1 MPERPT
7 PEEFSNTPEI
17 QQNTAEKS
25 VEQRSFAEWCRL
37 NGSLNPASFTSGKEE
52 NYDAA
57 FQEGRTKL
65 LTELTDAKNEELK
78 LRDKLELNK
87 LKSELSLLR
96 QNGDITAL
104 GKREAE
110 IARSF
115 QEAVS
120 EYPYANTC
128 HITEILDKKEMNCV
142 GASVLGGRLLDEVD
156 IKYLVGHIGNHVLI
170 VVVTADGKVLWQDMQ
185 DGKESPELANEELT
199 AEKIEGATPEDIVNY
214 HSRQQKD
221 GITFLVKKEG
231 YWQNK
236 PMTLL
241 AADVGLELQELIS
254 TGFIL
259 GNQGRCEEAIEV
271 LNLAAKKAPGDSDVY
286 LGLARAYKGL
296 KGYKEAIEACQK
308 ALDITPDDFLKDF
321 MDELRSS
328 AGIK

>member
-7 PEEFSNTPEI
+7 PEEFINTPEI
-17 QQNTAEKS
+17 QQNTAEQS

-37 NGSLNPASFTSGKEE
+37 NGSLNPASFNSGLEQ

-57 FQEGRTKL
+57 FREGKTKL
-65 LTELTDAKNEELK
+65 LIELTDAKNEQVK
-78 LRDKLELNK
+78 LRDKLELDK

-96 QNGDITAL
+96 QDDVVAL
-104 GKREAE
+104 GKRETE

-115 QEAVS
+115 QTAIS
-120 EYPYANTC
+120 EYPYADTC
-128 HITEILDKKEMNCV
+128 HIAEILDKKEMNCV
-142 GASVLGGRLLDEVD
+142 GASVLGGTLLDEVEM
-156 IKYLVGHIGNHVLI
+156 KYLVGHIGNHVLL
-170 VVVTADGKVLWQDMQ
+170 VVVTTDGRVLWQDMQ
-185 DGKESPELANEELT
+185 DGKESQELANEELT
-199 AEKIEGATPEDIVNY
+199 AEKIEGVTPQDIVNF
-214 HSRQQKD
+214 HSNPQKD
-221 GITFLVKKEG
+221 GITFLVKKE
-231 YWQNK
+231 YWHNK

-259 GNQGRCEEAIEV
+259 GNQGRCEEAIEI
-271 LNLAAKKAPGDSDVY
+271 LNLAAQKAPGDSDVY

-296 KGYKEAIEACQK
+296 KLYKEAMEACQK